1 SETPWP
7 RCAGRMWRVFTLL
20 GLLCDAA
27 GGKKPGA
34 ALKKIPARSFT
45 MGGDELSG
53 APGTVQVSL
62 QEYKID
68 ETPVTNA
75 HFRKFVRATKY
86 RTDAE
91 KFGWSF
97 VINSSLSEAALLE
110 AERAVQDAPQWVA
123 VEGAWWRQP
132 EGSDSKQRANWD
144 EFPAVH
150 ISWTDAIAYCEWAG
164 KRLPTEA
171 EWENAARGKRKESLY
186 PWDDARPTANGRW
199 MMNIWQGPFPQEDLG
214 EDGYRGLSPVKV
226 GNVWEWTADP
236 FRSRQSEEEQWTLKG
251 GSFIDSVDGE
261 FNHKATVV
269 TRMGNTADSG
279 SYNTG
284 FRCATGKGGGGRKR
298 PPDQKMLQK
307 LAEEGGV
314 EAVQEYLKKTGSDA
328 SVMTP
333 EQLQKH
339 RDRLKELQSEEL

>member
-1 SETPWP
+1 KNRSETPWP
-7 RCAGRMWRVFTLL
+7 RCAGRMWRVITLL

-132 EGSDSKQRANWD
+132 EGPGALLEPYVCFHVAGFLVVRTRTTWCSSVVGFSNMFWVLLMVLVKPANSGTLRRD
-144 EFPAVH
+144 EPCLPSHLLFLWMFPV
-150 ISWTDAIAYCEWAG
+150 SFLLGPRTPSG
-164 KRLPTEA
+164 KYGSAFTR
-171 EWENAARGKRKESLY
+171 
-186 PWDDARPTANGRW
+186 
-199 MMNIWQGPFPQEDLG
+199 
-214 EDGYRGLSPVKV
+214 
-226 GNVWEWTADP
+226 DP
-236 FRSRQSEEEQWTLKG
+236 
-251 GSFIDSVDGE
+251 D
-261 FNHKATVV
+261 
-269 TRMGNTADSG
+269 
-279 SYNTG
+279 
-284 FRCATGKGGGGRKR
+284 
-298 PPDQKMLQK
+298 
-307 LAEEGGV
+307 
-314 EAVQEYLKKTGSDA
+314 
-328 SVMTP
+328 
-333 EQLQKH
+333 
-339 RDRLKELQSEEL
+339 